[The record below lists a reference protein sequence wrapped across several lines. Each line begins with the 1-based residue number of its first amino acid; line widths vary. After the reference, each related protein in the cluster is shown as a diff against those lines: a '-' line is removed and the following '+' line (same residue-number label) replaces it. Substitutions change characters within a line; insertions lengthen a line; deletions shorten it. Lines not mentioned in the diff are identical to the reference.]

1 MLKKTIKYTD
11 YNGVER
17 NEDFYFNLTKAEI
30 MEMQMGT
37 TGGFADYIAAL
48 VKTQNMPEIVRIF
61 KDIVLKSYG
70 EKSQDGKRFIK
81 TDDNGHSLAK
91 AFSETEAFSILY
103 MELATDS
110 KEAAKFIN
118 GIVPQDME
126 ISEEKQQEVMKE
138 LFGEGASTVETP
150 VEAVQAPVVD
160 NTQVTNS

>member
-61 KDIVLKSYG
+61 KDIVLKAYG

-138 LFGEGASTVETP
+138 LFGEGADAVETP

-160 NTQVTNS
+160 NTQVINS

>member
-61 KDIVLKSYG
+61 KDIVLKAYG

-118 GIVPQDME
+118 SIVPQDME

>member
-61 KDIVLKSYG
+61 KDIVLKAYG

-126 ISEEKQQEVMKE
+126 VSEEKQQEVMKE

-150 VEAVQAPVVD
+150 VESVQAPIVD

>member
-37 TGGFADYIAAL
+37 TGGFADYIVAL

-61 KDIVLKSYG
+61 KDIVLKAYG

-118 GIVPQDME
+118 GVVPQDME

-138 LFGEGASTVETP
+138 LFGEGADTVETP

>member
-61 KDIVLKSYG
+61 KDIVLKAYG

-150 VEAVQAPVVD
+150 VKAVQAPVVD

>member
-61 KDIVLKSYG
+61 KDIVLKAYG

>member
-1 MLKKTIKYTD
+1 
-11 YNGVER
+11 
-17 NEDFYFNLTKAEI
+17 
-30 MEMQMGT
+30 
-37 TGGFADYIAAL
+37 
-48 VKTQNMPEIVRIF
+48 
-61 KDIVLKSYG
+61 
-70 EKSQDGKRFIK
+70 
-81 TDDNGHSLAK
+81 
-91 AFSETEAFSILY
+91 

-138 LFGEGASTVETP
+138 LFGEGAGTVETQ

>member
-61 KDIVLKSYG
+61 KDIVLKAYG

-126 ISEEKQQEVMKE
+126 VSEEKQQEVMKE

-150 VEAVQAPVVD
+150 VEAVQATVVD

>member
-61 KDIVLKSYG
+61 KDIVLKAYG

-150 VEAVQAPVVD
+150 VEAVKSPVVD

>member
-61 KDIVLKSYG
+61 KDIVLKAYG

-126 ISEEKQQEVMKE
+126 VSEEKQQEVMKE
-138 LFGEGASTVETP
+138 LFGERVGTVETP

>member
-61 KDIVLKSYG
+61 KDIVLKAYG

-103 MELATDS
+103 MELATNS

>member
-61 KDIVLKSYG
+61 KDIVLKAYG

-150 VEAVQAPVVD
+150 VEAVQAQVVD

>member
-61 KDIVLKSYG
+61 KDIVLKAYG

-160 NTQVTNS
+160 NTQVINS

>member
-48 VKTQNMPEIVRIF
+48 VKTQNIPEIVRIF
-61 KDIVLKSYG
+61 KDIVLKAYG

>member
-61 KDIVLKSYG
+61 KDIVLKAYG

-126 ISEEKQQEVMKE
+126 VSEEKQQEVMKE
-138 LFGEGASTVETP
+138 LFGEGASTVEAP

>member
-61 KDIVLKSYG
+61 KDIVLKAYG

-103 MELATDS
+103 LELATDS

>member
-17 NEDFYFNLTKAEI
+17 NEDFYFNLSKAEI

-61 KDIVLKSYG
+61 KDIVLKAYG

>member
-61 KDIVLKSYG
+61 KDIVLKAYG

-126 ISEEKQQEVMKE
+126 VSEEKQQEVMKE

>member
-61 KDIVLKSYG
+61 KDIVLKAYG

-126 ISEEKQQEVMKE
+126 VSEEKQQEVMKE
-138 LFGEGASTVETP
+138 LFGEGACTVETP

>member
-61 KDIVLKSYG
+61 KDIVLKAYG

-138 LFGEGASTVETP
+138 LFGEGAGAVETP